1 MKAVPIITALL
12 ICQTAFLRHVIR
24 KSALASVTRL
34 PSLQFDPQSRPP
46 GEYWFQLAITSC
58 FGLMLLSLGLIVVIW
73 KKRLCHP
80 WVLIGIALLWLV
92 TFVTSFSG
100 PVH

>member
-12 ICQTAFLRHVIR
+12 ICQTAFLSYVIR
-24 KSALASVTRL
+24 KFALASVTRL

-46 GEYWFQLAITSC
+46 GEYWFQLTITSC
-58 FGLMLLSLGLIVVIW
+58 FGLMLLSLGLIVIW

-80 WVLIGIALLWLV
+80 WVLIGIALW
-92 TFVTSFSG
+92 
-100 PVH
+100 